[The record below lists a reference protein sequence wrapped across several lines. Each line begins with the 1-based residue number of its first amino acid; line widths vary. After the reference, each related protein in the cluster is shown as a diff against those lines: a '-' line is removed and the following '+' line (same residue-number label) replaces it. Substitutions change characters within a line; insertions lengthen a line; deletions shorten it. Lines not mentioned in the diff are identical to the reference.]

1 MRELKFYWAFVDDF
15 SKKMDN
21 KQKSDELNRFNK
33 EELEKQK
40 RTNRELAQQLG
51 E

>member
-1 MRELKFYWAFVDDF
+1 MRELKFYRAFVDDF

-33 EELEKQK
+33 DELEK
-40 RTNRELAQQLG
+40 
-51 E
+51 